1 MLLSN
6 GQPVHDDY
14 SPSKHRTACVPATR
28 ATLAHGAEHDY
39 STGWGSRY
47 QSADGARCIIVKLQS
62 AESGLP
68 DEAGD
73 DDTVDNTKYLTHD
86 PRPAG
91 KQESAAGDRRWVISL
106 AGFVVLCGQQRR
118 TIRVT
123 SGALTTRG

>member
-1 MLLSN
+1 MILAPMLLSI
-6 GQPVHDDY
+6 GQPARDDY
-14 SPSKHRTACVPATR
+14 SPAAPNGLCSSPSAPLT
-28 ATLAHGAEHDY
+28 HGAEHDS

-118 TIRVT
+118 T
-123 SGALTTRG
+123 S